1 MRTLATCVLLWIS
14 ASSAY
19 AFDSAWQRLES
30 YRLLAGSCSP
40 EIQKSLK
47 GFQVADL
54 DEPIAVIYERE
65 ANFVSSISKPGN
77 IVQAR
82 RAMDDYRIEMVRQL
96 DEAVKTLGCE
106 KAIQRLGLDIPKPI
120 TKQQMIEFVRS
131 VPIPTSE
138 RTDSIPAID
147 RIRTKAAYTLQ
158 KIITRALIDKKQC
171 DLATLKVSVVK
182 ETPRE
187 AINPPP
193 FVGVPKSHEE
203 RWDIVCDGSNLTASV
218 TFVQDAR
225 RWRNYKIETKNS
237 ASENAD
243 AVTSGGLR
251 KGLD

>member
-1 MRTLATCVLLWIS
+1 MRTLAVCVLFWTS
-14 ASSAY
+14 TASAY

-30 YRLLAGSCSP
+30 YRILTGSCSS
-40 EIQKSLK
+40 EVEKALK
-47 GFQVADL
+47 GFHVADL
-54 DEPIAVIYERE
+54 DEPIAIIYERE
-65 ANFVSSISKPGN
+65 ANFVSSISNPTG

-82 RAMDDYRIEMVRQL
+82 KAMDNYRNEMVRQL
-96 DEAVKTLGCE
+96 DEAVKSMGCE
-106 KAIQRLGLDIPKPI
+106 KAIQHLRLDIPKPV

-147 RIRTKAAYTLQ
+147 RIGTKAAYPLQ
-158 KIITRALIDKKQC
+158 KIITRTLIDKKQC
-171 DLATLKVSVVK
+171 DLATLKASVVK

-203 RWDIVCDGSNLTASV
+203 RWDIVCDGNNLTALI

-225 RWRNYKIETKNS
+225 KWRNYKIETKNS
-237 ASENAD
+237 ASEKAD
-243 AVTSGGLR
+243 AATSGGLR

>member
-1 MRTLATCVLLWIS
+1 MRTRATCVLFWIS

-30 YRLLAGSCSP
+30 YRILAGSCSP

-54 DEPIAVIYERE
+54 DDPIAVIYERE
-65 ANFVSSISKPGN
+65 ANFISSISKPGN

-82 RAMDDYRIEMVRQL
+82 KAMDDYRIEMVRQL

-147 RIRTKAAYTLQ
+147 RIGTKAAYPLQ
-158 KIITRALIDKKQC
+158 KIITRTLIDKKQC
-171 DLATLKVSVVK
+171 DLATLKASVVK
-182 ETPRE
+182 ETPKE

-203 RWDIVCDGSNLTASV
+203 RWDIVCDGNNLTALI

-225 RWRNYKIETKNS
+225 KWRNYKIETKNS
-237 ASENAD
+237 ASEKAD
-243 AVTSGGLR
+243 AATSGGLR